1 MCGIAGLIKFDG
13 SAPDR
18 ATLEAMTRAVA
29 HRGPDGEGVEVVGAV
44 GFGHRRLAIIDLSE
58 AGRQPMSTEDG
69 RLRIVFNGEIY
80 NYVELRDELAGLGE
94 RFRTATDTEVILAA
108 YRRWGARCVDRF
120 NGMWAFAIH
129 DTVARTVFCSRDRF
143 GVKPFYYAQ
152 LGHGAGSTFAFG
164 SEIRQLLPLLP
175 EIRADRNVLRDFLF
189 TGIDEPVAESFFQ
202 GIRKLPGSHSLTI
215 DLDTG
220 SFALRR
226 EYEIAPH
233 PELADIDDDRAI
245 ALYRERLEDSVRL
258 RLRSDVPVGTC
269 LSGGLDSSSVAA
281 LAARPYLD
289 ASGKA
294 FRAITAVSE
303 EPGNDETPFATAVV
317 GAWGLDWITV
327 RPQYRDF
334 AATIAEVVRTQE
346 EPFGGP
352 SICMQWFVM
361 RAARQ
366 HGIPV
371 MLDGQGGDETLL
383 GYRRYFAPYL
393 LEQLRL
399 SGPMAMVREILAC
412 RREDAQLSTRA
423 LLTNLAFQG
432 LPRLS
437 YAKLRIRG
445 RWMRETP
452 EMPQRLREE
461 AAASRNLRTLQRLD
475 VELANLPALLR
486 FEDKNSMHFGVE
498 TRLPFL
504 DWRAVETALALP
516 SRCKFRHGWTK
527 WVLRRAMNDLLPAEV
542 TWRRWKVGF
551 EAPTTTWLRAHA
563 APMREAVLGSSLLAE
578 LGDRRRLER
587 GYLSMHAATRWR
599 LFSVAMWERE
609 FGVG

>member
-1 MCGIAGLIKFDG
+1 M
-13 SAPDR
+13 SA
-18 ATLEAMTRAVA
+18 
-29 HRGPDGEGVEVVGAV
+29 
-44 GFGHRRLAIIDLSE
+44 
-58 AGRQPMSTEDG
+58 EDG

-80 NYVELRDELAGLGE
+80 NYVELRDELTGLGE

-108 YRRWGARCVDRF
+108 YRRWGTRCVDRF

-129 DTVARTVFCSRDRF
+129 DTVAHTVFCSRDRF

-152 LGHGAGSTFAFG
+152 VSYRGGEAFAFG

-175 EIRADRNVLRDFLF
+175 AIRAERAVVRDFLF
-189 TGIDEPVAESFFQ
+189 AGIDEPIVESYFE
-202 GIRKLPGSHSLTI
+202 GVRKLPGSHSLTI
-215 DLDTG
+215 DLRSG
-220 SFALRR
+220 SISLQR

-233 PELADIDDDRAI
+233 PELADIDDDRAVE
-245 ALYRERLEDSVRL
+245 LYRKRLQDSVRL

-303 EPGNDETPFATAVV
+303 EPGNDETPFANAVA

-334 AATIAEVVRTQE
+334 AATINEVVRTQE

-393 LEQLRL
+393 LDQLRL
-399 SGPMAMVREILAC
+399 GGPMAMVREILAC

-423 LLTNLAFQG
+423 LLTNLALQG
-432 LPRLS
+432 LPLLN
-437 YAKLRIRG
+437 YAKLRVRA
-445 RWMRETP
+445 RWMRQTP
-452 EMPQRLREE
+452 EIPQQLREE
-461 AAASRNLRTLQRLD
+461 AVAARNLGMLQRLD
-475 VELANLPALLR
+475 IEHVNLPALLR

-504 DWRAVETALALP
+504 DWRAVETALSLP
-516 SRCKFRHGWTK
+516 PRCKFRHGWTK

-563 APMREAVLGSSLLAE
+563 APMLEAVLGSSLLTE
-578 LGDRRRLER
+578 LGDRRKLER
-587 GYLSMHAATRWR
+587 SYLSMHASTRWR

-609 FGVG
+609 FGVR

>member
-1 MCGIAGLIKFDG
+1 MLDG
-13 SAPDR
+13 SKPDR
-18 ATLEAMTRAVA
+18 AALEAMTRAVA
-29 HRGPDGEGVEVVGAV
+29 HRGPDGEGVEVVGPV
-44 GFGHRRLAIIDLSE
+44 GFGHRRLAIIDLSD
-58 AGRQPMSTEDG
+58 AGRQPMSAEDG

-80 NYVELRDELAGLGE
+80 NYVELRDELTGLGE

-108 YRRWGARCVDRF
+108 YRRWGTRCVDRF

-129 DTVARTVFCSRDRF
+129 DTVAHTVFCSRDRF

-152 LGHGAGSTFAFG
+152 VSYRGGEAFAFG

-175 EIRADRNVLRDFLF
+175 AIRAERAVVRDFLF
-189 TGIDEPVAESFFQ
+189 AGIDEPIVESYFE
-202 GIRKLPGSHSLTI
+202 GVRKLPGSHSLTI
-215 DLDTG
+215 DLRSG
-220 SFALRR
+220 SISLQR

-233 PELADIDDDRAI
+233 PELADIDDDRAVE
-245 ALYRERLEDSVRL
+245 LYRKRLQDSVRL

-303 EPGNDETPFATAVV
+303 EPGNDETPFANAVA

-334 AATIAEVVRTQE
+334 AATINEVVRTQE

-393 LEQLRL
+393 LDQLRL
-399 SGPMAMVREILAC
+399 GGPMAMVREILAC

-423 LLTNLAFQG
+423 LLTNLALQG
-432 LPRLS
+432 LPLLN
-437 YAKLRIRG
+437 YAKLRVRA
-445 RWMRETP
+445 RWMRQTP
-452 EMPQRLREE
+452 EIPQQLREE
-461 AAASRNLRTLQRLD
+461 AVAARNLGMLQRLD
-475 VELANLPALLR
+475 IEHVNLPALLR

-504 DWRAVETALALP
+504 DWRAVETALSLP
-516 SRCKFRHGWTK
+516 PRCKFRHGWTK

-563 APMREAVLGSSLLAE
+563 APMLEAVLGSSLLTE
-578 LGDRRRLER
+578 LGDRRKLER
-587 GYLSMHAATRWR
+587 SYLSMHASTRWR

-609 FGVG
+609 FGVR